1 MDLWAFKGLKWGSP
15 EEDQGSRLK
24 TFSDATT
31 AKFHRGQRQD
41 PSRSGLGWAGLGW
54 AGLGWAGLG
63 WAGLGW
69 ISGQLAS
76 QRDVRI

>member
-1 MDLWAFKGLKWGSP
+1 MDLWAFKGLKGGSP
-15 EEDQGSRLK
+15 EDRVPK

-31 AKFHRGQRQD
+31 AKFHRGQRQTG
-41 PSRSGLGWAGLGW
+41 SER
-54 AGLGWAGLG
+54 G

-69 ISGQLAS
+69 ISGELAS